1 VDDVAYFGN
10 LRDMHEFQRMLQEDL
25 QLCSKLSPKLQNH
38 IAALNKMRT
47 SHRKTSLNESI
58 MVFPKLEKINILKDD
73 DDDHVATLSMGVN
86 SGMEMMTTKL
96 SENNDKKCD
105 DDVMM
110 NKAIPVADPSPSV
123 WRSCFFKQK
132 EVDGGLVQDDS
143 SSLGVNCL
151 RCFENK
157 AMETPLKNGE
167 RMNFDQSQ

>member
-1 VDDVAYFGN
+1 
-10 LRDMHEFQRMLQEDL
+10 
-25 QLCSKLSPKLQNH
+25 
-38 IAALNKMRT
+38 
-47 SHRKTSLNESI
+47 
-58 MVFPKLEKINILKDD
+58 
-73 DDDHVATLSMGVN
+73 MGVN
-86 SGMEMMTTKL
+86 SGMEMMTTKTMTIMTTKL

-110 NKAIPVADPSPSV
+110 NTAIPVANPSPSM

-157 AMETPLKNGE
+157 GMETPLNNGE
-167 RMNFDQSQ
+167 PMNFDQSQ